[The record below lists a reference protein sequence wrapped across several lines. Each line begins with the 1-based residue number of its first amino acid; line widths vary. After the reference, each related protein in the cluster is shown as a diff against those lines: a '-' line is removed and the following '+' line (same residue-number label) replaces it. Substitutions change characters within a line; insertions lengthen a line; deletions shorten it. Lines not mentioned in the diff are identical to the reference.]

1 MALRRPSRNPDG
13 RMPLREHLIE
23 LRKRLVLATL
33 GIVVGAVVG
42 WILYDRVFGALQDP
56 LLHAAA
62 DRGVVASVNF
72 AGLASAMDMKF
83 KVALF
88 IGALVS
94 SPWWLYQLWAFITPG
109 LTTRE
114 RRSAFGFLG
123 AAVPMFLAGAAFAW
137 YALPQ
142 AVSVLTEF
150 VPEDATNLIDAQTY
164 LSFVM
169 RFVLAFG
176 IAFLVPVIMVC
187 LNLVGLVEGRTWV
200 KAWRWAVLI
209 SCVFSAIMTPT
220 PDVLT
225 MLALASPTIVL
236 YFSAVGI
243 SVLHDRRVAKRLGR
257 SDDGAL
263 AR

>member
-1 MALRRPSRNPDG
+1 
-13 RMPLREHLIE
+13 MPLREHLRE
-23 LRKRLVLATL
+23 LRKRLVLATVGVL
-33 GIVVGAVVG
+33 VGAVLG
-42 WILYDRVFGALQDP
+42 WVAYDTVFGALQDP
-56 LLHAAA
+56 LLDAAA
-62 DRGVVASVNF
+62 ERGVQASVNF

-88 IGALVS
+88 IGAIVS

-109 LTTRE
+109 LTRRE

-123 AAVPMFLAGAAFAW
+123 ASVPMFLAGAAFAW
-137 YALPQ
+137 YSLPK
-142 AVSVLTEF
+142 AVAVLTEF

-176 IAFLVPVIMVC
+176 IAFLLPVVMVC
-187 LNLVGLVEGRTWV
+187 LNLVGLVAGRTWL
-200 KAWRWAVLI
+200 KGWRWAVLI

-225 MLALASPTIVL
+225 MLVLATPTIAL
-236 YFSAVGI
+236 YLAAVGL
-243 SVLHDRRVAKRLGR
+243 SVLHDRRVARRALTA
-257 SDDGAL
+257 DEDGTL
-263 AR
+263 TR

>member
-1 MALRRPSRNPDG
+1 MS
-13 RMPLREHLIE
+13 LREHLIE
-23 LRKRLVLATL
+23 LRKRLVLASIGL
-33 GIVVGAVVG
+33 VVGGVLG
-42 WILYDRVFGALQDP
+42 WIVYDPVFGALQDP
-56 LLHAAA
+56 LLDAAA
-62 DRGVVASVNF
+62 ERGVTASVNF
-72 AGLASAMDMKF
+72 AGVASAMDMKF

-88 IGALVS
+88 IGAIVS

-114 RRSAFGFLG
+114 RRSAIGFIG

-137 YALPQ
+137 YSLPQ

-176 IAFLVPVIMVC
+176 LAFLLPVVMVC
-187 LNLVGLVEGRTWV
+187 LNLVGLVRGRTWL
-200 KAWRWAVLI
+200 KGWRWAVLI

-225 MLALASPTIVL
+225 MLVLATPTIAL
-236 YFSAVGI
+236 YMAAVGL
-243 SVLHDRRVAKRLGR
+243 SVLRDRRVDRR
-257 SDDGAL
+257 AL
-263 AR
+263 AAAGEDGTVTA